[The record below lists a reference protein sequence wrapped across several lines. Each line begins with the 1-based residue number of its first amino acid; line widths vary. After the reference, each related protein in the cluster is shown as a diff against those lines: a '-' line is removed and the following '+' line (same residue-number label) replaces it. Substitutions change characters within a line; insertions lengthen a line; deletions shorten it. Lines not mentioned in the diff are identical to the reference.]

1 MHDPCTP
8 VMAKY
13 LRWLPV
19 RMQGLVFMVRFYLFF
34 VSKFRAVGIF
44 FFFCLLPL
52 VGLDKYA
59 D

>member
-13 LRWLPV
+13 LVVTR
-19 RMQGLVFMVRFYLFF
+19 RMQGLVFMVRFYCF
-34 VSKFRAVGIF
+34 VSKFRRWDI